1 MELKHINQNE
11 FEKEVEK
18 SQKPVIVDFYATWCG
33 PCKMLSPILEEIAE
47 TEKDVKILKVDI
59 DENMDLA
66 QKFGIMS
73 VPTLMLFK
81 DGEEYGRE
89 IGFKPKEQLKEIID
103 ELKA

>member
-1 MELKHINQNE
+1 MELKHINSKD

-18 SQKPVIVDFYATWCG
+18 SKGAIIVDFYATWCG
-33 PCKMLSPILEEIAE
+33 PCKMLSPVLEEVAE

-66 QKFGIMS
+66 QRFGIMS

-81 DGEEYGRE
+81 DGKEYGRE
-89 IGFKPKEQLKEIID
+89 IGFKPKEQIEEIIE

>member
-1 MELKHINQNE
+1 MAVQHISENE
-11 FEKEVEK
+11 FDEVVLKSKE
-18 SQKPVIVDFYATWCG
+18 PVLVDFYATWCG